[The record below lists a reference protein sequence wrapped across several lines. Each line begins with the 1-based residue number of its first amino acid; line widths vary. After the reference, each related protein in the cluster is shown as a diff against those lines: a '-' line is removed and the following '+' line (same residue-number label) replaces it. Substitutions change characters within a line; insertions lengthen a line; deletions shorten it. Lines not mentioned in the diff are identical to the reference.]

1 MVEGKGGAEPVCSGE
16 RWSAN
21 RPWGISMVVV
31 VKVRVKFKKIVN
43 NFRLSLEKVA

>member
-21 RPWGISMVVV
+21 RPWDISMVVV
-31 VKVRVKFKKIVN
+31 VKVKKIVN